1 MLWRTIFVAARRS
14 GMLSS
19 ASGPKQYL
27 PECPRRPVQRGFV
40 THLIAQ
46 SSDDVSHKILM
57 EKSSGV
63 ETIFSTVVVDP

>member
-1 MLWRTIFVAARRS
+1 MPVAP
-14 GMLSS
+14 SS
-19 ASGPKQYL
+19 ISQSAPDA
-27 PECPRRPVQRGFV
+27 VQRGFV

-63 ETIFSTVVVDP
+63 ETIYSTVVVDP